1 MYVCMYQSYVIHT
14 MHETNTIL
22 DCSTS
27 TIYFPSYILS
37 GLHHKYILIWCQN
50 LNGYVMYNMAS
61 PNFCRFQIFFETATT
76 IFVDILKFIIF
87 LLNMMN
93 PKLDPFSTV
102 VINKVAHALL
112 ID

>member
-1 MYVCMYQSYVIHT
+1 
-14 MHETNTIL
+14 
-22 DCSTS
+22 
-27 TIYFPSYILS
+27 
-37 GLHHKYILIWCQN
+37 
-50 LNGYVMYNMAS
+50 MYNMAS

-93 PKLDPFSTV
+93 PQLDPFSTTV